1 MNYPE
6 SAEQIPTGA
15 NTRLVLDGQP
25 LENLVGFEYA
35 KDSESYVVGRM
46 IYVLRGT
53 NRPRAG
59 ARYRTLWLQWESEA
73 GVWDTVFAA
82 NNVTVLTEAMG
93 CGADDTLFE
102 VECKWSTHVN

>member
-35 KDSESYVVGRM
+35 KDSESYVVGKFLYAVRNE
-46 IYVLRGT
+46 

-82 NNVTVLTEAMG
+82 NNVTILTEA
-93 CGADDTLFE
+93 ADLMATDE
-102 VECKWSTHVN
+102 YMVVECKWSTHVN